1 MIWEEEKQDRDLLH
15 FTRSLISIRKDN
27 QKVLSEGSL
36 SWNWV
41 SEEDGLIIFERE
53 LGAQRIIGIFNTGD
67 DQITLSRPDSIL
79 MEQFVQLEDE
89 TMIIDN
95 KGFAIVKVNN
105 EESNEA

>member
-1 MIWEEEKQDRDLLH
+1 
-15 FTRSLISIRKDN
+15 
-27 QKVLSEGSL
+27 
-36 SWNWV
+36 
-41 SEEDGLIIFERE
+41 
-53 LGAQRIIGIFNTGD
+53 
-67 DQITLSRPDSIL
+67 